1 MSEDFKLSGVS
12 KKNHKFIKREPTFVH
27 YQSLDADGNVWC
39 EGRNPNEVIGRSLD
53 VSKYTK

>member
-27 YQSLDADGNVWC
+27 YQSFTIANLLN
-39 EGRNPNEVIGRSLD
+39 RSTT
-53 VSKYTK
+53 VSEKISF